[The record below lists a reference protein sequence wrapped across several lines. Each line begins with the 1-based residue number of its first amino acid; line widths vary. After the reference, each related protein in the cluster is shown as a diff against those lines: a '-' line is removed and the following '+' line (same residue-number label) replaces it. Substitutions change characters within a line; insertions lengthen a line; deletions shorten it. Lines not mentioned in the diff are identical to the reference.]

1 MKINVLLDLKNN
13 LGEGPVWD
21 IQQQRLYW
29 IDSLD
34 GRVFSCTERGTEIKS
49 WDVRQKIG
57 SMALCKD
64 GNSAI
69 VALEKGI
76 YLLDFTTG
84 ETNLLHSPESDKPH
98 NRFND
103 GKVDRQGRFVVGSMD
118 MQEETPSG
126 ALYRLDTDYSL
137 HKIEQSIIVSNAPC
151 WSPKG
156 DTFYFADTWTGEIW
170 KYDYDGLTG
179 NISNRQTF
187 CTVNTSSGGAADGAT
202 VDSEGYLWNALVY
215 AGKIVRYS
223 PTGEIDR
230 IIEMPVK
237 KVTSV
242 AFGGENLDI
251 LYVTSMAR
259 PPLPRFPEDGQLR
272 GSVFS
277 IHNLGVT
284 GIPEKRFGG

>member
-21 IQQQRLYW
+21 TQQQRLYW

-76 YLLDFTTG
+76 HLLDFATG
-84 ETNLLHSPESDKPH
+84 ETSLIHSPESDKSH

-137 HKIEQSIIVSNAPC
+137 HKIEQNIIVSNAPC

-223 PTGEIDR
+223 PSGEIDR

-242 AFGGENLDI
+242 AFGGENLDV

>member
-1 MKINVLLDLKNN
+1 MKINILLDLKNN
-13 LGEGPVWD
+13 LGEGPIWD
-21 IQQQRLYW
+21 VEQQRLYW

-34 GRVFSCTERGTEIKS
+34 GRVFSCTEKGTEIKS

-64 GNSAI
+64 GNAAI

-76 YLLDFTTG
+76 YQLDFLSG
-84 ETNLLHSPESDKPH
+84 ETDLIHSPENDKPN

-118 MQEETPSG
+118 MQEDEASG

-137 HKIEQSIIVSNAPC
+137 HKIERNIIVSNAPC

-156 DTFYFADTWTGEIW
+156 DIFYFADTWTGEIW
-170 KYDYDGLTG
+170 KYDYNTKTG
-179 NISNRQTF
+179 GISNRETF
-187 CTVNTSSGGAADGAT
+187 CTVDTSAGGAADGAT

-223 PTGEIDR
+223 PSGDIDR
-230 IIEMPVK
+230 IIDMPVK

-242 AFGGENLDI
+242 AFGGPNLDV

>member
-21 IQQQRLYW
+21 TQQQRLYW

-76 YLLDFTTG
+76 HLLDFATG
-84 ETNLLHSPESDKPH
+84 ETSLIHSPESDKSH

-137 HKIEQSIIVSNAPC
+137 HKIEQNIIVSNAPC

-223 PTGEIDR
+223 PSGEIDR